1 MQHGMFHEKLSVDE
15 SIVPYIVRHVAKMF
29 VEANPIVHLLDGLAA
44 ARQKWYW
51 PLFVNLVNTATV
63 AAWRIHCFVE
73 ETPPHSR
80 LEFRRQVVLSLLY
93 SEGTAPGRAA
103 SGFMS
108 QWSDIRFGGVNH
120 SLGTGPQGRCKLCQR
135 NTKNMYTKC
144 NAQLNAERG
153 KQCLKFTIA
162 RNKIY
167 HKSLCVDVLPPII
180 TKIYVL

>member
-1 MQHGMFHEKLSVDE
+1 MGAQVAIR
-15 SIVPYIVRHVAKMF
+15 SISRNRF
-29 VEANPIVHLLDGLAA
+29 VEIKKYVHMADNQKLMKGDKMSK
-44 ARQKWYW
+44 KWYW
-51 PLFVNLVNTATV
+51 PLFVNLVNIATV

-73 ETPPHSR
+73 ETPHSR

-120 SLGTGPQGRCKLCQR
+120 SLDTGPQGRCKLCQR
-135 NTKNMYTKC
+135 NTKNMYKKC
-144 NAQLNAERG
+144 NVQLNAERG

-162 RNKIY
+162 KNTIN
-167 HKSLCVDVLPPII
+167 LP
-180 TKIYVL
+180 